1 MQLLEVKDLTARQT
15 ELRAEVNRLEALK
28 RENGYLRLNQDPS
41 PFQEASEFTERYSA
55 LMEEVTAKANA
66 YRQIEEGWRE
76 LEAHFGG
83 VEGLR
88 LALVDLATAEVKRQ
102 TALMRNR
109 ELEQARQNPKDAVL
123 GYAKALVMNA
133 HKAKS
138 VRSFGQGYLDRRAE
152 EVAYALDITT
162 EQATARAWQLAVDT
176 HLTYNAKTETFKQT
190 LSI

>member
-1 MQLLEVKDLTARQT
+1 MELLEVKDLTARQT

-28 RENGYLRLNQDPS
+28 RANGYLRLNQDPS
-41 PFQEASEFTERYSA
+41 PYQEASEFTQRYQD

-83 VEGLR
+83 VEKLR
-88 LALVDLATAEVKRQ
+88 LALVDLATAETHRQ

-109 ELEQARQNPKDAVL
+109 ELEEAKADPERALL
-123 GYAKALVMNA
+123 GYAKILVMNA
-133 HKAKS
+133 HKAKT
-138 VRSFGQGYLDRRAE
+138 VRSFGQHYLDRRAE
-152 EVAYALDITT
+152 EVAYAYGITT
-162 EQATARAWQLAVDT
+162 EQATARAWQFAVDT
-176 HLTYNAKTETFKQT
+176 NLTYNAKTETFRQT